1 MRQPEIVGGVEAEP
15 VRVVAAAVVL
25 AAAVVVAAEVPALAE
40 ADGEAVG
47 EDESLP
53 PSVGVLSGVV
63 DTIGDG
69 SATAV
74 VALQPVT
81 SASSGMPSD
90 ARTRTDREPRLYA
103 MITSPVWIPCPTV
116 QFAASRG
123 LPARGRSQQADR
135 GGHGA

>member
-1 MRQPEIVGGVEAEP
+1 MRQPEIVGGVEADP
-15 VRVVAAAVVL
+15 VRVVAAAVVDL
-25 AAAVVVAAEVPALAE
+25 EVAVVAPPEVATLGE
-40 ADGEAVG
+40 ADAAG
-47 EDESLP
+47 DELVTVSE
-53 PSVGVLSGVV
+53 GVLSEVV

-81 SASSGMPSD
+81 SASSGMPRD
-90 ARTRTDREPRLYA
+90 ARTRTYREPRLYA

-116 QFAASRG
+116 QFAASGG
-123 LPARGRSQQADR
+123 LHARRRSQQADR